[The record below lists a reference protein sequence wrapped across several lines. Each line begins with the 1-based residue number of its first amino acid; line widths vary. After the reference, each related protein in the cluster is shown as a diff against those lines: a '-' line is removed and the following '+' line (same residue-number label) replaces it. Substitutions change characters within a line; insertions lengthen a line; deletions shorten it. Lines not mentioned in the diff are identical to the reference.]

1 MSINLRWL
9 VVTVVL
15 AAIASSGLVATHM
28 ALPTGAPAT
37 LQAQAWTPANMDVFW
52 RAEIAQKRYWQ
63 AEREAARVF
72 KRNGVTDKFAGLV
85 AECSL
90 EYQVRP
96 RVLAALIV
104 VESHGNPRAISETG
118 DVGLAQIHI
127 KTWHLRKDDMLV
139 PENNVRTGARILASY
154 TRRFGLYD
162 GLHAYN
168 GWGGSDSGYA
178 DKVLSTMAR

>member
-52 RAEIAQKRYWQ
+52 RAEIAQKLYWQ

-104 VESHGNPRAISETG
+104 VESHGNPRAIVQAPRVLPRTI
-118 DVGLAQIHI
+118 A
-127 KTWHLRKDDMLV
+127 MP
-139 PENNVRTGARILASY
+139 PEISGCEFEFERTGKINDAGS
-154 TRRFGLYD
+154 RRND
-162 GLHAYN
+162 EA
-168 GWGGSDSGYA
+168 
-178 DKVLSTMAR
+178 

>member
-1 MSINLRWL
+1 MSLSPRWL
-9 VVTVVL
+9 VVIAAL
-15 AAIASSGLVATHM
+15 AAIASFGIAATHM
-28 ALPTGAPAT
+28 ALPPAAPVARY
-37 LQAQAWTPANMDVFW
+37 ARAWAPSDLDGFHH
-52 RAEIAQKRYWQ
+52 AELAQKRYQQ

-72 KRNGVTDKFAGLV
+72 HRNGVTDRFAGLV

-90 EYQVRP
+90 EYSIRP

-104 VESHGNPRAISETG
+104 VESHGNPRAVSNTG

-139 PENNVRTGARILASY
+139 PEKNVPTGARILATY
-154 TRRFGLYD
+154 TKRYGLRE

-168 GWGGSDSGYA
+168 GMNGEDDAYA
-178 DKVLSTMAR
+178 DKVLNAMTR